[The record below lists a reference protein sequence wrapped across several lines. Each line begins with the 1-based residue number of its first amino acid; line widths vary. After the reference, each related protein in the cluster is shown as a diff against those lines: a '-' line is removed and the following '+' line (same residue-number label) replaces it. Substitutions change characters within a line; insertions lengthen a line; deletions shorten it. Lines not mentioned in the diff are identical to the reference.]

1 MEENK
6 DLAVKYL
13 LDQFNIPFTK
23 EQIADEI
30 KNSINTEFIS
40 YLKEEIITEIKRFC
54 LENAFTTPVK
64 YLFDERTGDGVTK
77 EQIAEEIKNSV
88 EIPFYDGTSLFT
100 KEDIVNEVKNSL
112 SENFNY
118 ISSLKE
124 EIINETKNFYFE
136 NASETPT
143 KYLLDEGGNALT
155 KEQIA
160 NEIKEIYTQQ
170 QLTIE
175 NLKIEL
181 TEKQKELEDQKNEI
195 DLLIIND
202 QTNLNAIKNLNKAI
216 KDFNPFSK

>member
-13 LDQFNIPFTK
+13 LDQFDARFTK
-23 EQIADEI
+23 ELLVEEI

-40 YLKEEIITEIKRFC
+40 YLKEEIITEIKRFYF
-54 LENAFTTPVK
+54 ENALITPVK
-64 YLFDERTGDGVTK
+64 YLIDERGFGVTK
-77 EQIAEEIKNSV
+77 EEIAEEIKNSV

-124 EIINETKNFYFE
+124 EIVNEIKAFYFE

-143 KYLLDEGGNALT
+143 KYLLDEYGSALT

>member
-13 LDQFNIPFTK
+13 LDQSNTPFTK
-23 EQIADEI
+23 EQIVEEI
-30 KNSINTEFIS
+30 KNSINTEFIFS
-40 YLKEEIITEIKRFC
+40 LRQEIINEIKSFYF
-54 LENAFTTPVK
+54 ENALTTPVK
-64 YLFDERTGDGVTK
+64 YLIDERGFGVTK
-77 EQIAEEIKNSV
+77 EEIAEEIKNSV

-124 EIINETKNFYFE
+124 EIVNEIKAFYFE

-143 KYLLDEGGNALT
+143 KYLLDEYGSALT